1 VRQGTTSVVP
11 QESEKKRRALAPEGS
26 LFPDFAPRAARAN
39 DPMCDGLNRPEG
51 AGAFMPLNAALQSN
65 RLQPR
70 ASSLSLGFTRRTLSA
85 NQHPPSQSKLLL
97 KLRETLFRRS
107 FVKGHDFTG
116 CRKTLLGKRFVSG
129 HDFSRA
135 ANSAK

>member
-39 DPMCDGLNRPEG
+39 DPMRDGLNRTEG
-51 AGAFMPLNAALQSN
+51 AGAGYPPRGSRTLNAALPSK

-70 ASSLSLGFTRRTLSA
+70 AFSLNLGS
-85 NQHPPSQSKLLL
+85 
-97 KLRETLFRRS
+97 REGL
-107 FVKGHDFTG
+107 
-116 CRKTLLGKRFVSG
+116 
-129 HDFSRA
+129 
-135 ANSAK
+135 